1 MEYVGFTLT
10 EQSSIECNKITF
22 EEFIN
27 RELSDYN
34 GMTVPVKIDNNI
46 YKSIITFKY
55 YFKLKEKYFEINSVS
70 HVLIKSRTGRM
81 VFNPANPEAIKCMAE
96 ILKEIDLF
104 INQFCSH
111 FEDIKDK
118 VKYLSAAEI
127 YSLSLVILGG
137 FLFKGES

>member
-1 MEYVGFTLT
+1 MEYTGFTLT
-10 EQSSIECNKITF
+10 EQSSIECNKITHD
-22 EEFIN
+22 EFVS
-27 RELSDYN
+27 RELYDYN
-34 GMTVPVKIDNNI
+34 GMTAPVKTDNHT

-55 YFKLKEKYFEINSVS
+55 YFKLNEKYFEIISIS

-81 VFNPANPEAIKCMAE
+81 AFNPANPEAIKCMAE
-96 ILKEIDLF
+96 ILKEIDLL